1 MKKVISCSRRTDI
14 PAFYFDW
21 LARAVKNRRATVKA
35 PYTGKE
41 YVVSLAPED
50 VHTIVLWSKNFDNFL
65 RRREVLKDYRLFFQ
79 FTINDCPLLEPNVQS
94 LSRRIEQAKEIA
106 SAYGAERLHWRFD
119 PIVFWENGRKNN
131 LTSFERIACE
141 MLRIGVTACHFS
153 FATLY
158 KKVLR
163 RAEKAGLPFFDPPVP
178 EKLAIAEKL
187 SRIALSL
194 GITMFACCNDE
205 ILPAPGVK
213 KSSCVDG
220 RLLWELSGEECSTE
234 RDRGQRKGCGCTE
247 SVDIGSYDLQ
257 PCRGGCIYCYARL
270 SED

>member
-1 MKKVISCSRRTDI
+1 MRKVVSCSRRTDI

-21 LARAVKNRRATVKA
+21 LARAVKNRTAMVKA

-65 RRREVLKDYRLFFQ
+65 RRREVMKDHSLLFQ
-79 FTINDCPLLEPNVQS
+79 FTINDFPLLEPNVPS
-94 LSRRIEQAKEIA
+94 VSRRIEQAKEIA
-106 SAYGAERLHWRFD
+106 RCYGAERLHWRFD
-119 PIVFWENGRKNN
+119 PIVFFDKGRSNN
-131 LTSFERIACE
+131 LAPFERIASE
-141 MLRIGVTACHFS
+141 MAKVGVTSCHFS

-158 KKVLR
+158 KKVLKR
-163 RAEKAGLPFFDPPVP
+163 GQRGGIDFFDPPIS
-178 EKLAIAEKL
+178 ERLAIAAKL
-187 SRIALSL
+187 SSIAHSL

-205 ILPAPGVK
+205 ILLAPGVK
-213 KSSCVDG
+213 KSSCIDG
-220 RLLWELSGEECSTE
+220 HLLSKLSGEECSTK
-234 RDRGQRKGCGCTE
+234 RDKGQRKGCGCTE